1 MKIQLFAEEIY
12 GGGLIGE
19 YEFIPVSE
27 LDVGEKIQFQLT
39 EILDEMPTTFVTMQT
54 ILSTMDEGY
63 RACLEKFS
71 GMDKKYTKHD
81 CYTFEHEGHQLSKF
95 TRIIVVD
102 NHCEFSRD
110 TLTGDYYLPEN
121 GTLKLT
127 IKPLKCSICQTDK
140 SFVNPVKVKYGTQ
153 MDCISCEERADKQ
166 REEYKKKQEAAQY
179 YSNWNTTLSD
189 KDESLGYSEIPG
201 NFAGWGM

>member
-27 LDVGEKIQFQLT
+27 LDVGENIQFQLT

-63 RACLEKFS
+63 RTCLEKFS

-81 CYTFEHEGHQLSKF
+81 CYTFEHEGHRLSKF
-95 TRIIVVD
+95 TRVIVVD
-102 NHCEFSRD
+102 TQCEFSKD

-127 IKPLKCSICQTDK
+127 IKPLKCSICRTDK
-140 SFVNPVKVKYGTQ
+140 SFINPVKVK
-153 MDCISCEERADKQ
+153 IVF
-166 REEYKKKQEAAQY
+166 
-179 YSNWNTTLSD
+179 L
-189 KDESLGYSEIPG
+189 L
-201 NFAGWGM
+201 F